1 MNPKTKL
8 DKKEFHFDELSD
20 QGKATFSSLQF
31 TNIRIREM
39 ESMQKVLQIAKE
51 NCIEELR
58 KEILSDRM
66 GLILDDN

>member
-1 MNPKTKL
+1 
-8 DKKEFHFDELSD
+8 
-20 QGKATFSSLQF
+20 
-31 TNIRIREM
+31 M